1 MAGVMVCLCCLRGF
15 WEKKFEFPYNFPY
28 KYDTAPGNQNGD
40 NRRQVRV
47 SPRGFHGLDVWVV
60 ILICNPW
67 VQIRRSEYVLYEI
80 LVQGRCYRREDLQAS
95 SQHMKKKHGQSS
107 DLHRLQGH
115 QASESEVS
123 MSNAVNLLRPD
134 VAFELN
140 RRIVLARVRVPLPV
154 VRRKPAVISAP
165 GIMCPAPCPNEI
177 VCRDAYVCGYHRVL
191 SAGTMSPV

>member
-1 MAGVMVCLCCLRGF
+1 MCRAWYIVFHSIPYPRDTTPVGV
-15 WEKKFEFPYNFPY
+15 
-28 KYDTAPGNQNGD
+28 
-40 NRRQVRV
+40 
-47 SPRGFHGLDVWVV
+47 
-60 ILICNPW
+60 ICKPADKMD
-67 VQIRRSEYVLYEI
+67 Y
-80 LVQGRCYRREDLQAS
+80 RCYGQEDLQAS
-95 SQHMKKKHGQSS
+95 SQHIKKKHGQSS

-191 SAGTMSPV
+191 SAGTMSPA